1 MTIDGLVQT
10 NGRLISLTT
19 NHFSCSISVGK
30 IMCPGSLDIKE
41 GIMDHSCK
49 YPWEET
55 FVRLRS
61 DGWKFCCKTTYNTHE
76 ENITRVNNVK
86 ESFLEQKKHPACG
99 SCWREEALGG
109 TSFRISDGAATTI
122 TQLRTNPPAPGI
134 VDIDFGDTCNMH
146 CIICNEYSSTVWQSM
161 TKKYPF
167 TEDLFDVSW
176 NKLSAF
182 IVENQHTLHHINL
195 HGGEPSV
202 DPGFNKIVDSILKI
216 GLTNAINLRIITNGN
231 YSENFKTKFESNI
244 DKLKA
249 NTPLNLNLTFSL
261 DAVGKEGEFIR
272 GGLNFEKFAS
282 NLKAMILREV
292 DVTISISISMLNIEN
307 HIDILHWLDQEGLG
321 DKVKLKINM
330 VNRPEMFSVANFG
343 NSIHQFLPK
352 WPGELKGHWLT
363 YSKQFEEFIGPQVT
377 TSHQPNKIMIQKLL
391 DWITKYNQL
400 AKVQS
405 LPPYYQNFVV
415 RLQALV

>member
-19 NHFSCSISVGK
+19 NHFSCSISAGK
-30 IMCPGSLDIKE
+30 IMCLGSLDIKE

-49 YPWEET
+49 YPWQET

-61 DGWKFCCKTTYNTHE
+61 DGWKFCCKTNYNTYE
-76 ENITRVNNVK
+76 ENIVRVGNVK
-86 ESFLEQKKHPACG
+86 KSFLEQQKHPACN

-122 TQLRTNPPAPGI
+122 SHLRKNPPPSI
-134 VDIDFGDTCNMH
+134 IDIDFGDTCNMH
-146 CIICNEYSSTVWQSM
+146 CIICNEYSSTVWQTM
-161 TKKYPF
+161 LKKYPF
-167 TEDLFDVSW
+167 NEDLFDVSW
-176 NKLSAF
+176 EKLSKF
-182 IVENQHTLHHINL
+182 IVQNQHTLHNINL

-202 DPGFNKIVDSILKI
+202 DPNFNKMVDSILLLELKSKF
-216 GLTNAINLRIITNGN
+216 NLRIITNGN

-249 NTPLNLNLTFSL
+249 NTPLDLKLIFSL
-261 DAVGKEGEFIR
+261 DGVGTEGEFIR
-272 GGLNFEKFAS
+272 GGLNFEKFSS
-282 NLKAMILREV
+282 NIKAMIAKNV

-307 HIDILHWLDQEGLG
+307 HIDILHWLDKESLG

-330 VNRPEMFSVANFG
+330 VNQPAMFSVANFG
-343 NSIHQFLPK
+343 KSIHQFLPK
-352 WPGELKGHWLT
+352 WPDELSGHWMS
-363 YSKQFEEFIGPQVT
+363 YFIQFEEFIKPQIT
-377 TSHQPNKIMIQKLL
+377 TSHEPNKAMIQKLL

-415 RLQALV
+415 RLRALV